1 MPYRM
6 SDDGQRPMRRL
17 FKCLPTLPVNSDNVI
32 DFQAADPALLVMLA
46 DDAQTT
52 TRVIQQGVGAIGH
65 LLAQSGVAIEDGTID
80 SSTVESLGYFLAE
93 VSDLSIDCMVLAC
106 KCRRETVDYQPA
118 DASPVD

>member
-1 MPYRM
+1 
-6 SDDGQRPMRRL
+6 MRRL
-17 FKCLPTLPVNSDNVI
+17 FKCLPSLPLNSENAI

-65 LLAQSGVAIEDGTID
+65 LLAQSGVAIEEGSISADV
-80 SSTVESLGYFLAE
+80 VESLGYFLAE

-118 DASPVD
+118 GSSPID

>member
-6 SDDGQRPMRRL
+6 SEDGQRPMRRL
-17 FKCLPTLPVNSDNVI
+17 FKCLPTLPLNSENTI

-65 LLAQSGVAIEDGTID
+65 LLAQSGVAIEEGSISADV
-80 SSTVESLGYFLAE
+80 VESLGYFLAE

-118 DASPVD
+118 GASQID

>member
-1 MPYRM
+1 MSYRI
-6 SDDGQRPMRRL
+6 SEDGQRPMRRL
-17 FKCLPTLPVNSDNVI
+17 FKCLPTLPLNSDNEI

-65 LLAQSGVAIEDGTID
+65 LLAQSGVAIEEGAID

-93 VSDLSIDCMVLAC
+93 ISDLSIVCRVLAC

-118 DASPVD
+118 GSSPID

>member
-1 MPYRM
+1 
-6 SDDGQRPMRRL
+6 MRRL
-17 FKCLPTLPVNSDNVI
+17 FKCLPTLPVNSESAI

-65 LLAQSGVAIEDGTID
+65 LLAQSGVAIEEGSISADV
-80 SSTVESLGYFLAE
+80 VESLGYFLAE

-118 DASPVD
+118 GASQID

>member
-1 MPYRM
+1 
-6 SDDGQRPMRRL
+6 MRRL
-17 FKCLPTLPVNSDNVI
+17 FKCLPTLPLNRDNSI

-65 LLAQSGVAIEDGTID
+65 LLAQSGVAIEEGSITSDV
-80 SSTVESLGYFLAE
+80 VESLGNFLAE

-106 KCRRETVDYQPA
+106 KCRRETSDYQPA
-118 DASPVD
+118 TASQID

>member
-6 SDDGQRPMRRL
+6 SEDGQRPMRRL
-17 FKCLPTLPVNSDNVI
+17 FKCLPTLPLNSENEI

-65 LLAQSGVAIEDGTID
+65 LLAQSGVAIEEGSIGADV
-80 SSTVESLGYFLAE
+80 VESLGYFLAE
-93 VSDLSIDCMVLAC
+93 VSDLSINCMVMAC

-118 DASPVD
+118 DASRVE